1 MEDRPVQLV
10 WFKRDLRV
18 ADHAPLALAARAGP
32 VLPLYIVEPGLWRQP
47 DAAGRHWA
55 FIRCSLVELD
65 EVLRGL
71 GQTLVVRT
79 GEAVEVL
86 ADLLARVGI
95 GAVWSHEET
104 GNAWTF
110 ARDRRVAG
118 FLRSHG
124 IAWNELRQDG
134 VIRGLRDRYGW
145 ARRWERFMAH
155 PVEPTPERLLGV
167 RGLDP
172 GTIPATPPGLAADP
186 ASALQAGGRRAGLAT
201 LDSFLMER
209 GRTYRRAMS
218 APGPGAVACSR
229 LSPHLAFGTVSARE
243 VVARV
248 AAARRDLPARGLAP
262 GIAREWHGSLKSFV
276 SRMHWRCHFMQK
288 LETEPAIERYCFHPA
303 YEGLRR
309 TEPAL
314 LAAWTEGRTGWPF
327 LDACMR
333 ALQATGW
340 LNFRMRAMLQAVA
353 SYQLWLDWRDTG
365 PVLARLFTDYEPG
378 IHWSQ
383 VQMQSGTTGI
393 NTIRIYNP
401 VKQGLDQDP
410 AGDFTRR
417 WVPELRAV
425 PGALVHQPWRLT
437 PIEQADL
444 GCVLGRDYPAP
455 PVDLAAASERAR
467 ERVWAVRRQ
476 PGYREIAQQIQARHG
491 SRRSGLA
498 PTARPGR
505 SRAALSPARQLDL
518 GL

>member
-1 MEDRPVQLV
+1 MAVAAVQLV
-10 WFKRDLRV
+10 WFKRDLRTV
-18 ADHAPLALAARAGP
+18 DHAPLVRAARAGP

-55 FIRCSLVELD
+55 FIRHSLVELD
-65 EVLRGL
+65 EALGAL
-71 GQTLVVRT
+71 GQRLVVRV

-86 ADLLARVGI
+86 ADLVGRLPI
-95 GAVWSHEET
+95 AAVWSHQET

-110 ARDRRVAG
+110 ARDRRVRT
-118 FLRSHG
+118 FLRERG
-124 IAWNELRQDG
+124 IAWHEPPQDG
-134 VIRGLRDRYGW
+134 VIRGLADRQGW
-145 ARRWERFMAH
+145 ARRWERFMA
-155 PVEPTPERLLGV
+155 EPALPPPDGTRGV
-167 RGLDP
+167 PGLDP
-172 GTIPATPPGLAADP
+172 GTLPATPPGLDPDP
-186 ASALQAGGRRAGLAT
+186 ASALQPGGRRAGLAT
-201 LDSFLMER
+201 LESFLAQR

-229 LSPHLAFGTVSARE
+229 LSPHLAFGTLSARE
-243 VVARV
+243 VMARV
-248 AAARRDLPARGLAP
+248 AAARRSLPARALDA
-262 GIAREWHGSLKSFV
+262 AATRAWDASLKSFV
-276 SRMHWRCHFMQK
+276 SRMHWRSHFMQK
-288 LETEPAIERYCFHPA
+288 LETEPAIERCCFHPA

-309 TEPAL
+309 TDPAL
-314 LAAWTEGRTGWPF
+314 LAAWCEGRTGFPF

-333 ALQATGW
+333 ALRATGW

-365 PVLARLFTDYEPG
+365 PVLARAFTDYEPG

-393 NTIRIYNP
+393 NTIRMYNP

-410 AGDFTRR
+410 DGDFTRR

-425 PGALVHQPWRLT
+425 PGALIHEPWRLA
-437 PIEQADL
+437 PIEQADR

-455 PVDLAAASERAR
+455 VVDLAAAAERAR

-476 PGYREIAQQIQARHG
+476 PGYREIAEGIQARHG
-491 SRRSGLA
+491 SRRSGL
-498 PTARPGR
+498 PPIGRRPR
-505 SRAALSPARQLDL
+505 PEPRRRQLDL